1 MEYYPKFYY
10 RLETMERQYIF
21 YMTILM
27 IFRNVRRE
35 PGLKKNG
42 LSERLQT
49 EKQNITLNIV
59 NFYTKTTSRQIATQF
74 RELVTSPIVIYYD
87 EICSDQTTNSFLFYT
102 YPLQVQSTGGI
113 IRYRIENSLLKMN
126 LPTPQLESR
135 CGDEMTCL
143 QILILVF
150 SIT

>member
-21 YMTILM
+21 YMAILM
-27 IFRNVRRE
+27 IFRSVRRE

-59 NFYTKTTSRQIATQF
+59 NFYTKTTSRQIAT
-74 RELVTSPIVIYYD
+74 
-87 EICSDQTTNSFLFYT
+87 
-102 YPLQVQSTGGI
+102 
-113 IRYRIENSLLKMN
+113 
-126 LPTPQLESR
+126 
-135 CGDEMTCL
+135 
-143 QILILVF
+143 
-150 SIT
+150 

>member
-10 RLETMERQYIF
+10 RLETMEGQYIF

-59 NFYTKTTSRQIATQF
+59 NFYTKTTSRQRAT
-74 RELVTSPIVIYYD
+74 
-87 EICSDQTTNSFLFYT
+87 
-102 YPLQVQSTGGI
+102 
-113 IRYRIENSLLKMN
+113 
-126 LPTPQLESR
+126 
-135 CGDEMTCL
+135 
-143 QILILVF
+143 
-150 SIT
+150 

>member
-10 RLETMERQYIF
+10 RLETMERQYIS

-59 NFYTKTTSRQIATQF
+59 NFYTKTTSRQRAT
-74 RELVTSPIVIYYD
+74 
-87 EICSDQTTNSFLFYT
+87 
-102 YPLQVQSTGGI
+102 
-113 IRYRIENSLLKMN
+113 
-126 LPTPQLESR
+126 
-135 CGDEMTCL
+135 
-143 QILILVF
+143 
-150 SIT
+150 

>member
-10 RLETMERQYIF
+10 RLETMEGQYIF

-49 EKQNITLNIV
+49 EKQ
-59 NFYTKTTSRQIATQF
+59 
-74 RELVTSPIVIYYD
+74 
-87 EICSDQTTNSFLFYT
+87 
-102 YPLQVQSTGGI
+102 
-113 IRYRIENSLLKMN
+113 
-126 LPTPQLESR
+126 
-135 CGDEMTCL
+135 
-143 QILILVF
+143 ILH
-150 SIT
+150 

>member
-42 LSERLQT
+42 LSKRLQT
-49 EKQNITLNIV
+49 EIKHYIKHCE
-59 NFYTKTTSRQIATQF
+59 F
-74 RELVTSPIVIYYD
+74 
-87 EICSDQTTNSFLFYT
+87 
-102 YPLQVQSTGGI
+102 
-113 IRYRIENSLLKMN
+113 
-126 LPTPQLESR
+126 LESY
-135 CGDEMTCL
+135 
-143 QILILVF
+143 IV
-150 SIT
+150 

>member
-1 MEYYPKFYY
+1 MKRKDTNWETSNGILSKILY

-59 NFYTKTTSRQIATQF
+59 NFYTKTTSRQRAT
-74 RELVTSPIVIYYD
+74 
-87 EICSDQTTNSFLFYT
+87 
-102 YPLQVQSTGGI
+102 
-113 IRYRIENSLLKMN
+113 
-126 LPTPQLESR
+126 
-135 CGDEMTCL
+135 
-143 QILILVF
+143 
-150 SIT
+150 

>member
-10 RLETMERQYIF
+10 RLETIERQYIF

-59 NFYTKTTSRQIATQF
+59 NFYTKTTSRQIAT
-74 RELVTSPIVIYYD
+74 
-87 EICSDQTTNSFLFYT
+87 
-102 YPLQVQSTGGI
+102 
-113 IRYRIENSLLKMN
+113 
-126 LPTPQLESR
+126 
-135 CGDEMTCL
+135 
-143 QILILVF
+143 
-150 SIT
+150 

>member
-49 EKQNITLNIV
+49 EIKTLH
-59 NFYTKTTSRQIATQF
+59 
-74 RELVTSPIVIYYD
+74 
-87 EICSDQTTNSFLFYT
+87 
-102 YPLQVQSTGGI
+102 
-113 IRYRIENSLLKMN
+113 
-126 LPTPQLESR
+126 
-135 CGDEMTCL
+135 
-143 QILILVF
+143 
-150 SIT
+150 

>member
-59 NFYTKTTSRQIATQF
+59 NFYTKTTSRQIAT
-74 RELVTSPIVIYYD
+74 
-87 EICSDQTTNSFLFYT
+87 
-102 YPLQVQSTGGI
+102 
-113 IRYRIENSLLKMN
+113 
-126 LPTPQLESR
+126 
-135 CGDEMTCL
+135 
-143 QILILVF
+143 
-150 SIT
+150 

>member
-10 RLETMERQYIF
+10 MLETMERQYIF

-59 NFYTKTTSRQIATQF
+59 NFYTKTTSRQRAT
-74 RELVTSPIVIYYD
+74 
-87 EICSDQTTNSFLFYT
+87 
-102 YPLQVQSTGGI
+102 
-113 IRYRIENSLLKMN
+113 
-126 LPTPQLESR
+126 
-135 CGDEMTCL
+135 
-143 QILILVF
+143 
-150 SIT
+150 

>member
-10 RLETMERQYIF
+10 RLEAMERQYIF

-59 NFYTKTTSRQIATQF
+59 NFYTKTTSRQRAT
-74 RELVTSPIVIYYD
+74 
-87 EICSDQTTNSFLFYT
+87 
-102 YPLQVQSTGGI
+102 
-113 IRYRIENSLLKMN
+113 
-126 LPTPQLESR
+126 
-135 CGDEMTCL
+135 
-143 QILILVF
+143 
-150 SIT
+150 

>member
-1 MEYYPKFYY
+1 MKRKDTNWKHQMEYYPKFYY

-59 NFYTKTTSRQIATQF
+59 NFYTKTTSRQRAT
-74 RELVTSPIVIYYD
+74 
-87 EICSDQTTNSFLFYT
+87 
-102 YPLQVQSTGGI
+102 
-113 IRYRIENSLLKMN
+113 
-126 LPTPQLESR
+126 
-135 CGDEMTCL
+135 
-143 QILILVF
+143 
-150 SIT
+150 

>member
-1 MEYYPKFYY
+1 MK
-10 RLETMERQYIF
+10 RKDANWETSNGILSKILLQVGDHGDNTFF

-59 NFYTKTTSRQIATQF
+59 NFYTKTTSRQRAT
-74 RELVTSPIVIYYD
+74 
-87 EICSDQTTNSFLFYT
+87 
-102 YPLQVQSTGGI
+102 
-113 IRYRIENSLLKMN
+113 
-126 LPTPQLESR
+126 
-135 CGDEMTCL
+135 
-143 QILILVF
+143 
-150 SIT
+150 

>member
-42 LSERLQT
+42 LTERLQT
-49 EKQNITLNIV
+49 EKQV
-59 NFYTKTTSRQIATQF
+59 NFYTKTTSRQRAT
-74 RELVTSPIVIYYD
+74 
-87 EICSDQTTNSFLFYT
+87 
-102 YPLQVQSTGGI
+102 
-113 IRYRIENSLLKMN
+113 
-126 LPTPQLESR
+126 
-135 CGDEMTCL
+135 
-143 QILILVF
+143 
-150 SIT
+150 

>member
-27 IFRNVRRE
+27 IFRNVCRE

-59 NFYTKTTSRQIATQF
+59 NFYTKTTSR
-74 RELVTSPIVIYYD
+74 RELHS
-87 EICSDQTTNSFLFYT
+87 L
-102 YPLQVQSTGGI
+102 
-113 IRYRIENSLLKMN
+113 ENL
-126 LPTPQLESR
+126 
-135 CGDEMTCL
+135 
-143 QILILVF
+143 
-150 SIT
+150 

>member
-42 LSERLQT
+42 LTERLQT

-59 NFYTKTTSRQIATQF
+59 NFYTKTTSRQIAT
-74 RELVTSPIVIYYD
+74 
-87 EICSDQTTNSFLFYT
+87 
-102 YPLQVQSTGGI
+102 
-113 IRYRIENSLLKMN
+113 
-126 LPTPQLESR
+126 
-135 CGDEMTCL
+135 
-143 QILILVF
+143 
-150 SIT
+150 

>member
-59 NFYTKTTSRQIATQF
+59 NFYTKTTSRQ
-74 RELVTSPIVIYYD
+74 R
-87 EICSDQTTNSFLFYT
+87 TT
-102 YPLQVQSTGGI
+102 
-113 IRYRIENSLLKMN
+113 
-126 LPTPQLESR
+126 
-135 CGDEMTCL
+135 
-143 QILILVF
+143 
-150 SIT
+150 